1 MFQGG
6 TPWVTQI
13 LNNVIVSYCFDGTL
27 LCTKTFE
34 VKKTQN
40 LLSPLGKA
48 GPLTLEP
55 HIYVKALKMQGFLNN

>member
-1 MFQGG
+1 MV
-6 TPWVTQI
+6 P
-13 LNNVIVSYCFDGTL
+13 YCAQKL
-27 LCTKTFE
+27 LRL
-34 VKKTQN
+34 KKTQN